1 MEDQFI
7 TEHAG
12 TRRDPVTRYYQYGGG
27 GVRVLDTKKT
37 VKRMYLFDPS
47 TDIMTER
54 DPRNP
59 EKVLRR
65 FIFDRYGMLEETFA
79 FGERPRTFRYEDGA
93 RRIAIREGGDY
104 GAVGQIITFEEEGIS
119 ETAWGRHGE
128 IGRVFQFDPRGDTI
142 TIRTGGYYGGV
153 ERTIVFAG
161 RGALLFREPEA
172 FLQFLVF
179 TEWSGKDRNDTV
191 DDQVEAIRRGSDASS
206 GRSPY
211 AYTRPS
217 APGKPAKIQG
227 IRTDARKRRKD
238 ADSPGIDFIPDADA
252 PAAGDAR
259 KQLVLSRQSRD
270 ISYDERR
277 DRGDSGGLSRGRSA
291 EIPLGER
298 FGSTTRDPEPLSRG
312 KSAEIPLDERFE
324 SAERD
329 REKKPSRGRSAGI
342 PWEERRSGANR

>member
-1 MEDQFI
+1 MEDQLI

-12 TRRDPVTRYYQYGGG
+12 TRRDPVSRYYQYGGG

-47 TDIMTER
+47 TEIMTER

-104 GAVGQIITFEEEGIS
+104 GAVGQIITFEEEGIA

-142 TIRTGGYYGGV
+142 TIRTGGYYGGI

-179 TEWSGKDRNDTV
+179 TEWSGKDRNDAL
-191 DDQVEAIRRGSDASS
+191 DEQVEAIRRGSDASS

-227 IRTDARKRRKD
+227 TRKDARKGRGD
-238 ADSPGIDFIPDADA
+238 AGSADIDFIPDADT
-252 PAAGDAR
+252 PAVEDSR
-259 KQLVLSRQSRD
+259 KQRILSRQSRD
-270 ISYDERR
+270 ISWQERR
-277 DRGDSGGLSRGRSA
+277 DGDGAGGLSRGRSA
-291 EIPLGER
+291 EIPLDER
-298 FGSTTRDPEPLSRG
+298 FGSSSQEKEPLSRG
-312 KSAEIPLDERFE
+312 KSAEIPLEERFE
-324 SAERD
+324 SAGRE
-329 REKKPSRGRSAGI
+329 REKKLSRGRSADI
-342 PWEERRSGANR
+342 PWEERRGGSDR